1 MCVHNGL
8 YFQDHGYYE
17 QLWNMAVLAGPNE
30 KLDAAKYLENAEKPQ
45 YDKAVI
51 LYEKAG
57 YAGKA
62 LELAFETKQHN
73 VLQYIAS
80 NFNENTGRGS
90 RSLLRFLQGTR
101 PDLDLVRDFFH
112 DLTLFF
118 PKNFDIFSK

>member
-1 MCVHNGL
+1 
-8 YFQDHGYYE
+8 
-17 QLWNMAVLAGPNE
+17 MAVLAGPNE

-90 RSLLRFLQGTR
+90 RSLLRFL
-101 PDLDLVRDFFH
+101 
-112 DLTLFF
+112 
-118 PKNFDIFSK
+118 